1 MRANSIRSAVLAVSL
16 LAGLPW
22 VRSGAAVPR
31 EKART
36 AATLA
41 ATAPAESASDRVVLL
56 SVNDPDYRALAIPR
70 SYKTSPDAP
79 KHLLVFR
86 GGLCVRDIGLVD
98 AKHEGDNNPTHV
110 EESGT
115 TTRAFVAWD
124 GTAAVIVG
132 TRYVSRVDLTPGQKS
147 TAGDTVT
154 GDTTLTLIDPTHTE
168 GRWRVTLE
176 NARWVKDVVTL
187 SASKG
192 VAVTTFLPR
201 TGPTDLRIL
210 DATGHEAIR
219 VPESQGTAL
228 HVGASPDGGYVASE
242 IAFRDSRT
250 SWDQGV
256 MVFDLAGGSQ
266 WTYGWKYGSEAE
278 PLAWELQSGGVLSVK
293 QPSGTRRFDPKGR
306 TL

>member
-1 MRANSIRSAVLAVSL
+1 MLAILLRVVVLAVSL
-16 LAGLPW
+16 LAGPLW
-22 VRSGAAVPR
+22 AHSEAAVPR
-31 EKART
+31 EKSKT
-36 AATLA
+36 AAT
-41 ATAPAESASDRVVLL
+41 ATDRVVLV
-56 SVNDPDYRALAIPR
+56 SVIDPDYRALAIPR
-70 SYKTSPDAP
+70 AYKTAP
-79 KHLLVFR
+79 EASKHLLVFR
-86 GGLCVRDIGLVD
+86 GGLCVRDIGLAD
-98 AKHEGDNNPTHV
+98 SKNEGDNNPTHV

-124 GTAAVIVG
+124 GSAAVIVG

-176 NARWVKDVVTL
+176 NSRWVKDGVTL
-187 SASKG
+187 SGSKG

-201 TGPTDLRIL
+201 TGPADLRIL

-219 VPESQGTAL
+219 VPESQGTAI
-228 HVGASPDGGYVASE
+228 HVNASPDGGYVALE
-242 IAFRDSRT
+242 IAFRNSRS

-256 MVFDLAGGSQ
+256 MVFDLADGSQ

-278 PLAWELQSGGVLSVK
+278 PLGWELQGGGILSVK
-293 QPSGTRRFDPKGR
+293 QASGTRRFDPKGR
-306 TL
+306 KL